1 MNEPAYWLIY
11 GLADEPDT
19 WPDVTR
25 ECLHTYKHGSHY
37 ADQPTKSRHRA
48 LTRAQANLMIRAE
61 ARCGNCLRRYQ
72 VGELP

>member
-1 MNEPAYWLIY
+1 M
-11 GLADEPDT
+11 
-19 WPDVTR
+19 TR